1 MLFSESPWNVRNK
14 REKLTELMFEK
25 YNVPAFFIV
34 KNAVLAAF
42 ANGRSTGIVVDS
54 GATHTSAVPVQD
66 GFVLTQAI
74 VKSPLGGDYIS
85 MQCRQFLQV
94 CSCIRQIFIYV
105 CSNIFKNLPILNNCR
120 IMISIYHLLTWWAV
134 RKWLRITI
142 NHGGLRRK
150 VYLKLQSLGIIIW

>member
-1 MLFSESPWNVRNK
+1 MRSK

-25 YNVPAFFIV
+25 YNVPAYFLV

-42 ANGRSTGIVVDS
+42 ANGRATGIVVDS

-94 CSCIRQIFIYV
+94 HKYIYYLML
-105 CSNIFKNLPILNNCR
+105 SKFHLSYLSRHKYR
-120 IMISIYHLLTWWAV
+120 TMISIYLPLIWWVAK
-134 RKWLRITI
+134 R
-142 NHGGLRRK
+142 
-150 VYLKLQSLGIIIW
+150 

>member
-94 CSCIRQIFIYV
+94 CFCVKYGYLPMFISRAY
-105 CSNIFKNLPILNNCR
+105 FF
-120 IMISIYHLLTWWAV
+120 
-134 RKWLRITI
+134 
-142 NHGGLRRK
+142 
-150 VYLKLQSLGIIIW
+150 GIIAG

>member
-1 MLFSESPWNVRNK
+1 MRSK

-25 YNVPAFFIV
+25 YNVPAYFLV

-42 ANGRSTGIVVDS
+42 ANGRATGIVVDS

-94 CSCIRQIFIYV
+94 HKYIY
-105 CSNIFKNLPILNNCR
+105 IYYLNAFQ
-120 IMISIYHLLTWWAV
+120 ISIILF
-134 RKWLRITI
+134 
-142 NHGGLRRK
+142 
-150 VYLKLQSLGIIIW
+150 IWT

>member
-1 MLFSESPWNVRNK
+1 MRSK

-25 YNVPAFFIV
+25 YNVPAYFLV

-42 ANGRSTGIVVDS
+42 ANGRATGIVVDS

-74 VKSPLGGDYIS
+74 GKSPLGGDYIS

-94 CSCIRQIFIYV
+94 RKYYSR
-105 CSNIFKNLPILNNCR
+105 LPS
-120 IMISIYHLLTWWAV
+120 ISSKFHLSHLS
-134 RKWLRITI
+134 RITA
-142 NHGGLRRK
+142 G
-150 VYLKLQSLGIIIW
+150 Q

>member
-1 MLFSESPWNVRNK
+1 MFQVLDYTYSKVIQSNAEYHPVLFSESPWNIRSK

-25 YNVPAFFIV
+25 YNVPAFFLV

-42 ANGRSTGIVVDS
+42 SNGRATGIVVDS

-94 CSCIRQIFIYV
+94 NKNEHFLYQKICLIENKI
-105 CSNIFKNLPILNNCR
+105 NIEFWFCF
-120 IMISIYHLLTWWAV
+120 T
-134 RKWLRITI
+134 
-142 NHGGLRRK
+142 G
-150 VYLKLQSLGIIIW
+150 Q

>member
-1 MLFSESPWNVRNK
+1 MRIEFFLLLSQILDYTYAKVIQSDAEYHPVLFSESPWNVRSK

-25 YNVPAFFIV
+25 YNVPAYFLV

-42 ANGRSTGIVVDS
+42 ANGRATGIVVDS

-85 MQCRQFLQV
+85 MQCRQFLQA
-94 CSCIRQIFIYV
+94 SPRPL
-105 CSNIFKNLPILNNCR
+105 KILEKLFFL
-120 IMISIYHLLTWWAV
+120 SI
-134 RKWLRITI
+134 
-142 NHGGLRRK
+142 NLRR
-150 VYLKLQSLGIIIW
+150 

>member
-1 MLFSESPWNVRNK
+1 MFQVLDYTYSKVIQSNAEYHPVLFSESPWNIRSK

-25 YNVPAFFIV
+25 YNVPAFFLV

-42 ANGRSTGIVVDS
+42 SNGRATGIVVDS

-94 CSCIRQIFIYV
+94 NKNEHFLYQKICLIVNKI
-105 CSNIFKNLPILNNCR
+105 NIEFWFCF
-120 IMISIYHLLTWWAV
+120 T
-134 RKWLRITI
+134 
-142 NHGGLRRK
+142 G
-150 VYLKLQSLGIIIW
+150 Q

>member
-1 MLFSESPWNVRNK
+1 MRSK

-25 YNVPAFFIV
+25 YNVPAYFLV

-42 ANGRSTGIVVDS
+42 ANGRATGIVVDS

-94 CSCIRQIFIYV
+94 HEY
-105 CSNIFKNLPILNNCR
+105 
-120 IMISIYHLLTWWAV
+120 
-134 RKWLRITI
+134 
-142 NHGGLRRK
+142 
-150 VYLKLQSLGIIIW
+150 VYLDTFKSSSFYLSQLNAGQ